1 VSQSS
6 TRQSQAN
13 VPALLSLGAG
23 PLSVVVVL
31 FVSVDIGVGLAIA
44 GVVLGIGGVVFARS
58 RGGGRTLAIA
68 GIVFSAITIALL
80 LIFR

>member
-1 VSQSS
+1 MSQRS
-6 TRQSQAN
+6 TQQSQAN

-23 PLSVVVVL
+23 LLSVVVVL

-44 GVVLGIGGVVFARS
+44 GVVLGIGGVVLARS

-68 GIVFSAITIALL
+68 GIVLSAITIALL